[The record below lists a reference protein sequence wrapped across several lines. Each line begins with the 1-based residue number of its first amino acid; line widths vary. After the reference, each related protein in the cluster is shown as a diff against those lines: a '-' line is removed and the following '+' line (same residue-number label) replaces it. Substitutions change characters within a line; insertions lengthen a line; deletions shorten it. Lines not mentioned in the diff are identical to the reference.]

1 VVDRSISVKSTIHL
15 GSLAPTDVRVELYKG
30 LVGTDGKIANAET
43 SVMTY
48 QGTDGAGNSLYTS
61 EISYANSGL
70 QGLSLRVLPYHPH
83 LSNPFELGLI
93 QWA

>member
-1 VVDRSISVKSTIHL
+1 
-15 GSLAPTDVRVELYKG
+15 
-30 LVGTDGKIANAET
+30 
-43 SVMTY
+43 MTY
-48 QGTDGAGNSLYTS
+48 QGNEDAANTF
-61 EISYANSGL
+61 ISYANSGL

>member
-1 VVDRSISVKSTIHL
+1 
-15 GSLAPTDVRVELYKG
+15 
-30 LVGTDGKIANAET
+30 
-43 SVMTY
+43 MTY
-48 QGTDGAGNSLYTS
+48 QGTDGEGNSLYTS

>member
-1 VVDRSISVKSTIHL
+1 
-15 GSLAPTDVRVELYKG
+15 
-30 LVGTDGKIANAET
+30 
-43 SVMTY
+43 MTY